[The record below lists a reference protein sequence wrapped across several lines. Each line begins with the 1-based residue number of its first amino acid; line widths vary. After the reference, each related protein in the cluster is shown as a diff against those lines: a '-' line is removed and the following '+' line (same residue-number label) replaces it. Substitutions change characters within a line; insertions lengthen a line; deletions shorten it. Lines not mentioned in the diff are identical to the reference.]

1 MDHNMVLSY
10 EYAKQKR
17 WRRRTNAPP
26 LQAISMAMQRHW
38 SDSRGI
44 ARWRMSRAISEA
56 TRCRHL
62 ATTCSVLLPWMPGR
76 QSTTQWWINTPT
88 LRAVLMAIAMWG
100 YNTARIARWRRS
112 RASLEATGCHHWAS
126 TYFDSIKGTCQHRFC
141 SMFFIVKLSKEAT
154 KHKDSPW

>member
-10 EYAKQKR
+10 DYTKQKR
-17 WRRRTNAPP
+17 QRRRTNAPP
-26 LQAISMAMQRHW
+26 SQAILMAMRRHW
-38 SDSRGI
+38 SNSCSI
-44 ARWRMSRAISEA
+44 SQWRMSRATLEA
-56 TRCRHL
+56 TGRRHW
-62 ATTCSVLLPWMPGR
+62 ATTLSVSLPRTPGW

-126 TYFDSIKGTCQHRFC
+126 THSDSINRTCQHRFFQC
-141 SMFFIVKLSKEAT
+141 FSSSNCLERPQN
-154 KHKDSPW
+154 HKDSP